1 MAKCKG
7 CGKSGLFLKV
17 NFFELCDS
25 CVSKEHREL
34 KEKIQEL
41 TTQTENQEKEITHL
55 RDLMFPEHQERS
67 DVRKDIENL
76 KEECNRLD
84 LILQNKKEILKKLET
99 DISNGTSELIE
110 LKDETLVQSFGLY
123 TPKYAFANA
132 EEYKGQLDVIRER
145 QKNKLKYQEAAQ
157 GSTKWTVDGS
167 AAKGKK
173 TIVGFQKLLV
183 RAFNIECENLVD
195 KVTYRNYETSRKRI
209 ESTYSTINKI
219 GATLDVSISKEY
231 KNLKLQEL
239 DLAYEYAH
247 KKQEEK
253 EEQKQIRAQMRE
265 EARIQKELEEERI
278 KLEKEQTHYLNAL
291 AKIESQLIKN
301 PDDADL
307 MKKKDELAQKCDEID
322 RAIKDVDYRE
332 ANKRAGYVYVI
343 SNIGAFGEGVYKI
356 GMTRRLDPMERIDEL
371 GDASVPFKFDVHAMI
386 FSEDAPALES
396 ALHKAFDDRKVNMV
410 NARKEFF
417 RVPLEEI
424 KKVIRQNYDKTV
436 EFIDLP
442 DAEQYRVSEK
452 MRLAV

>member
-1 MAKCKG
+1 MAICKKCA
-7 CGKSGLFLKV
+7 KSGLLLKI
-17 NFFELCDS
+17 NSLGLCES
-25 CVSKEHREL
+25 CAITEREEIAEQL
-34 KEKIQEL
+34 K
-41 TTQTENQEKEITHL
+41 TQTEELKYL
-55 RDLMFPEHQERS
+55 RSLFLPEHQELAS
-67 DVRKDIENL
+67 L
-76 KEECNRLD
+76 KEEIRKLEEQKNQLAQD
-84 LILQNKKEILKKLET
+84 IQNKHVQIQGLET
-99 DISNGTSELIE
+99 HIKNTKAELIE
-110 LKDETLVQSFGLY
+110 WNDEILVQSFGLY
-123 TPKYAFANA
+123 TPKYAFTTS
-132 EEYKGQLDVIRER
+132 EEYKKRLDDIREK
-145 QKNKLKYQEAAQ
+145 QKSKIKYNGAIKGASSGEVRKWEINGSVDQ
-157 GSTKWTVDGS
+157 GRKMLTDL
-167 AAKGKK
+167 
-173 TIVGFQKLLV
+173 QNLLL
-183 RAFNIECENLVD
+183 RAFNIECDELVN
-195 KVTYRNYETSRKRI
+195 KVTYRNYESSKKRI
-209 ESTYSTINKI
+209 ESACK
-219 GATLDVSISKEY
+219 AVSRLGSAMKLSIAEEY
-231 KNLKLQEL
+231 KDLKLQEL

-452 MRLAV
+452 MRMAI